1 MEDRKGVNGKDSS
14 SPRSSAPSS
23 GRSTP
28 SPTKKG
34 VKGDQK
40 KRKLAIVQSSVAAT
54 NASSKKKQEKRV
66 FTPVEK
72 KQNAKNY
79 YHQLHKSALV
89 VQYAFFLIIHSVSL
103 SFRILSLQ
111 IPLLSP

>member
-1 MEDRKGVNGKDSS
+1 MEDRKGVNGEDSS

-23 GRSTP
+23 SQGTP

-34 VKGDQK
+34 VKGIQI
-40 KRKLAIVQSSVAAT
+40 KRKLAIIQSSVAAT

-79 YHQLHKSALV
+79 YHQRHKSD
-89 VQYAFFLIIHSVSL
+89 
-103 SFRILSLQ
+103 
-111 IPLLSP
+111 

>member
-1 MEDRKGVNGKDSS
+1 MKDRKGVNGEDSS

-23 GRSTP
+23 GRITP

-34 VKGDQK
+34 VKGIQK
-40 KRKLAIVQSSVAAT
+40 KHKLAIIQSFVAAT

-79 YHQLHKSALV
+79 YHQRHKSD
-89 VQYAFFLIIHSVSL
+89 
-103 SFRILSLQ
+103 
-111 IPLLSP
+111 

>member
-14 SPRSSAPSS
+14 SPRSSAPSL
-23 GRSTP
+23 GRGTP
-28 SPTKKG
+28 SPTNKG

-66 FTPVEK
+66 LTPAEK

-79 YHQLHKSALV
+79 YHQRHKSD
-89 VQYAFFLIIHSVSL
+89 
-103 SFRILSLQ
+103 
-111 IPLLSP
+111 

>member
-1 MEDRKGVNGKDSS
+1 MEDRKRVNGKDSS

-23 GRSTP
+23 SQGTP

-34 VKGDQK
+34 VKGIQK
-40 KRKLAIVQSSVAAT
+40 KRKLAIIQSSVAAT

-66 FTPVEK
+66 LTPAE

-79 YHQLHKSALV
+79 YHQRHKSD
-89 VQYAFFLIIHSVSL
+89 
-103 SFRILSLQ
+103 
-111 IPLLSP
+111 